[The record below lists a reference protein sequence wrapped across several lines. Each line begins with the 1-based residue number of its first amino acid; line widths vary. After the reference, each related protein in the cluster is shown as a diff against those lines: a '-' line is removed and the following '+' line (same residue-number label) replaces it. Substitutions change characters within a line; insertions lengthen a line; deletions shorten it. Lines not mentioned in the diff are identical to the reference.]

1 MSINFH
7 FRLQFCTTSSSL
19 TRANSVAHLNY
30 LDYFLSLLDIFSGP
44 GPPPGRGF
52 EITLR
57 HTTLE
62 TTPLEEWSNPRR
74 DLNVTTHNVY
84 NRDIMLQT
92 GYEPAIP
99 ANEKPQTHTLGRAAT
114 TIGAWWYSP
123 TNIWGPEQITKCLII
138 KFPAPLC
145 YFPLASDI
153 PFNTLLTL

>member
-1 MSINFH
+1 
-7 FRLQFCTTSSSL
+7 LPTLTTL
-19 TRANSVAHLNY
+19 IIL
-30 LDYFLSLLDIFSGP
+30 FSLLDILSGP

-57 HTTLE
+57 HTILE
-62 TTPLEEWSNPRR
+62 TTPLEEWSNSRR
-74 DLNVTTHNVY
+74 DINVTTHNVY

-92 GYEPAIP
+92 GFEPAIP
-99 ANEKPQTHTLGRAAT
+99 ASENPQTHTLGRAAT

-123 TNIWGPEQITKCLII
+123 TNICGLEQITKFLII

-153 PFNTLLTL
+153 PFNTLLKYDLPVFTLLTCHKPTTSPTCA